1 MSWVE
6 FFEKLF
12 KKFHP
17 KNKVVPRPKIV
28 LGKETKILFCGR
40 FLFLLNSLSIMN
52 NNQKQT
58 PKTISEKEQETL
70 KFWQENTIFEK
81 SIATPANKEARGDFS
96 FYDGPPF
103 ATGLP
108 HYGHILAGTIKD
120 AIPRYQTMRG
130 NSVRRVWGWDCHG
143 LPIENLIEKKLGL
156 KSKKDIEDF
165 GIDKFNKDANDS
177 VLMYEEE
184 WKKVVPR
191 LGRWADMDRPYKT
204 MDATYTESIWWAWK
218 SLYEKGLAY
227 EGNKM
232 MHICPRCETT
242 LAQSEVGMEYTDV
255 TDLSVTAKF
264 ELVDEPGTFVL
275 AWTTTP
281 WTLPGN
287 SALAVNKDIV
297 YQKFRIPEEESP
309 LNSLSNSPKFYE
321 VIIAKSRSQEILS
334 RASLDTQAVFVE
346 EFTGD
351 TLIGKT
357 YKPVF
362 PYFENVDLE
371 HKENA
376 FKIWHADFI
385 TDDAGTGI
393 AHEAPAFGAE
403 DMELAKLHGI
413 PVIKHVKMDGS
424 FISAVTDFA
433 GMKVKVAG
441 DTQSADI
448 EIIKWLAHH
457 GVLFEKHKII
467 HSYPLCW
474 RCKTPLLNYAT
485 SSWFVDVPKIKD
497 KLISEN
503 QKIGWTP
510 AHTRDGRFGK
520 WLEGAREW
528 AVSRTRYWGAP
539 LPVWKNDDGDIVMVG
554 SLEELAKKNKKQAK
568 NTYYLMRHGE
578 ALSNE
583 NCVFET
589 KGDPNNHLTEKGKK
603 QVMDSLAG
611 IKALNIDVIIASP
624 FARTQETAGIISS
637 FLGLPIVTEE
647 RVHEYHMGDFDGKPV
662 TEYLEYYKHT
672 YVEFDTRP
680 KGGETHRE
688 MMNRSMSALM
698 DFEKKYEGKNI
709 LIVTHGGPAR
719 MMFAGGGLLTQE
731 DVVTDERAVIT
742 TLYLGNAEIRKLD
755 LKIVP
760 RDETGAVNLHRP
772 YIDEIELSVE
782 GKTYKR
788 ISDVFD
794 CWFES
799 GSMPFASIHYPFENK
814 KIFDKNYPADF
825 IAEGMDQ
832 TRGWFYSLINLGV
845 GLFDKAPYKHVIV
858 NGLVLAA
865 SGLKLSK
872 SEKNYTDPMVL
883 VEKYGADAMRY
894 ALLSS
899 PVVKGENLQF
909 DDENISEVYKKCI
922 SRLENVVALYEMN
935 KPEEVEVSDESED
948 ILDRWMIARMREL
961 VTNSTKGYEEYMLDE
976 ATRGIADIIDD
987 ISVWYT
993 RRSRDRLKGDEGE
1006 NSKKEAYETLTY
1018 TLITLAKV
1026 MAPVMPFIAERVYK
1040 NVGGKKESVHLE
1052 SWPEVQ
1058 IFDENIIK
1066 DMKLVREAVSLGLM
1080 KRTEEKVN
1088 VKQPLLS
1095 VSFKKNISSVY
1106 FELIKDE
1113 LNVKNVFVHEEQGE
1127 DAVLDSTITEEL
1139 QKEGDMRKL
1148 IRAIQDARKTKG
1160 LVHSDEVSLT
1170 VSSFTHLGDT
1180 SLLLSTCKIK
1190 EIKEDKS
1197 VNDNSLELSS
1207 GVLYFVLS

>member
-1 MSWVE
+1 MNPNQTPTQKTIA
-6 FFEKLF
+6 EKE
-12 KKFHP
+12 
-17 KNKVVPRPKIV
+17 
-28 LGKETKILFCGR
+28 KETLR
-40 FLFLLNSLSIMN
+40 FW
-52 NNQKQT
+52 
-58 PKTISEKEQETL
+58 E
-70 KFWQENTIFEK
+70 ENKIFEK
-81 SIATPANKEARGDFS
+81 SIETPAGETARGDFS

-108 HYGHILAGTIKD
+108 HFGHILAGTIKD
-120 AIPRYQTMRG
+120 AIPRYQTMQG
-130 NSVRRVWGWDCHG
+130 NSVRRKWGWDCHG

-177 VLMYEEE
+177 VLMYDAE
-184 WKKVVPR
+184 WKKVIPR
-191 LGRWADMDRPYKT
+191 LGRWVDMDRPYKT

-218 SLYEKGLAY
+218 SLYEKKLAY

-242 LAQSEVGMEYTDV
+242 LAQSEVGMEYHEV

-287 SALAVNKDIV
+287 TALALKKDAEYVKI
-297 YQKFRIPEEESP
+297 K
-309 LNSLSNSPKFYE
+309 E
-321 VIIAKSRSQEILS
+321 VGSKEQEAGIYILAKERLAEVFKDKEYEILETF
-334 RASLDTQAVFVE
+334 L
-346 EFTGD
+346 
-351 TLIGKT
+351 GKGLVGKS

-371 HKENA
+371 NKENIW
-376 FKIWHADFI
+376 KIWHADFI
-385 TDDAGTGI
+385 TLDTGTGI

-403 DMELAKLHGI
+403 DMELAKENNI
-413 PVIKHVKMDGS
+413 PIIKHIKMDGT
-424 FISAVTDFA
+424 FIPAVTDFA

-457 GVLFEKHKII
+457 GGLFEKHKII

-485 SSWFVDVPKIKD
+485 SSWFVDVPKIKE
-497 KLISEN
+497 KLLSEN
-503 QKIGWTP
+503 QKIVWVP
-510 AHTRDGRFGK
+510 EHTRDGRFGK

-539 LPVWKNDDGDIVMVG
+539 LPVWKNDDGEVIMIG
-554 SLEELAKKNKKQAK
+554 SLKELAEKNKQKPK
-568 NTYYLMRHGE
+568 NNYYLMRHGE

-583 NCVFET
+583 KAVFET
-589 KGDPNNHLTEKGKK
+589 KGDPKNHLTEKGRK
-603 QVMDSLAG
+603 QVMDSLAAIKTLG
-611 IKALNIDVIIASP
+611 IDTIIASP
-624 FARTQETAGIISS
+624 FARTQETASIISL
-637 FLGLPIVTEE
+637 FLDIPIITEE
-647 RVHEYHMGDFDGKPV
+647 RIHEYHMGDFDGKPAA
-662 TEYLEYYKHT
+662 EYFDYYSHT

-688 MMNRSMSALM
+688 MMGRSMSALM
-698 DFEKKYEGKNI
+698 DFEKKYEGKTI
-709 LIVTHGGPAR
+709 LVITHGGPAR
-719 MMFAGGGLLTQE
+719 MMFTGGELLTQE
-731 DVVTDERAVIT
+731 EVVHDEKAVIT
-742 TLYLGNAEIRKLD
+742 TLYLGNAEIRKLN
-755 LKIVP
+755 LHLVP

-772 YIDEIELSVE
+772 YIDEIELE
-782 GKTYKR
+782 IKGKTYKR
-788 ISDVFD
+788 IPDVFD

-799 GSMPFASIHYPFENK
+799 GSMPFASVHYPFENK

-825 IAEGMDQ
+825 IAEGVDQ

-858 NGLVLAA
+858 NGFVLTE
-865 SGLKLSK
+865 SGVKLSK
-872 SEKNYTDPMVL
+872 SEKNYTDPMEL

-909 DDENISEVYKKCI
+909 SDDNVSDIYKKCI

-935 KPEEVEVSDESED
+935 KPEGVVPKDSSED
-948 ILDRWMIARMREL
+948 VLDRWMIARVHEL
-961 VTNSTKGYEEYMLDE
+961 VTYSTKGYESYMLDE

-993 RRSRDRLKGDEGE
+993 RRSRDRLKGDEGLT
-1006 NSKKEAYETLTY
+1006 SQMEAYETLTY
-1018 TLITLAKV
+1018 TLLTLAKV
-1026 MAPVMPFIAERVYK
+1026 MAPAMPFISERVYK
-1040 NVGGKKESVHLE
+1040 QIGGKKESVHLE
-1052 SWPEVQ
+1052 KWPEVK
-1058 IFDENIIK
+1058 IFDENYNK
-1066 DMKLVREAVSLGLM
+1066 EMKLVRDAVSLGLM
-1080 KRTEEKVN
+1080 KRTELKLN

-1095 VSFKKNISSVY
+1095 VSFKKTIPSVY

-1113 LNVKNVFVHEEQGE
+1113 LNVKDVFINAKQEE
-1127 DAVLDSTITEEL
+1127 DVLLDITITEEL

-1148 IRAIQDARKTKG
+1148 IRAVQDMRKTKG
-1160 LVHSDEVSLT
+1160 LVQSDEVTLIISSLAK
-1170 VSSFTHLGDT
+1170 LGDT
-1180 SLLLSTCKIK
+1180 SLLISTCKIK
-1190 EIKEDKS
+1190 EIKEDEKI
-1197 VNDNSLELSS
+1197 NNNGIELSS
-1207 GVLYFVLS
+1207 GILYFELSY

>member
-1 MSWVE
+1 V
-6 FFEKLF
+6 
-12 KKFHP
+12 
-17 KNKVVPRPKIV
+17 
-28 LGKETKILFCGR
+28 GD
-40 FLFLLNSLSIMN
+40 FLFINQSIFMN
-52 NNQKQT
+52 NNLTPNT
-58 PKTISEKEQETL
+58 PKSIAEKEQETL
-70 KFWQENTIFEK
+70 AFWEENKIFEK
-81 SIATPANKEARGDFS
+81 SVKTPASDEPKGDFS

-120 AIPRYQTMRG
+120 AIPRYQTMKG
-130 NSVRRVWGWDCHG
+130 KSVRRVWGWDCHG

-165 GIDKFNKDANDS
+165 GIDKFNQDANDS
-177 VLMYEEE
+177 VLMYDAE
-184 WKKVVPR
+184 WKKIIPR
-191 LGRWADMDRPYKT
+191 LGRWVDMDRPYKT

-218 SLYEKGLAY
+218 SLYEKKLAY

-242 LAQSEVGMEYTDV
+242 LAQSEVGMNYEDV

-287 SALAVNKDIV
+287 TALAVNKNIEYVKVKKNDGI
-297 YQKFRIPEEESP
+297 
-309 LNSLSNSPKFYE
+309 FY
-321 VIIAKSRSQEILS
+321 ILAKSKLAEYFKDTDVPEII
-334 RASLDTQAVFVE
+334 E

-351 TLIGKT
+351 KLIGKT
-357 YKPVF
+357 YKPPF
-362 PYFENVDLE
+362 TYFENADLE
-371 HKENA
+371 HKENIW
-376 FKIWHADFI
+376 KIWHADFI
-385 TDDAGTGI
+385 TDDTGTGI
-393 AHEAPAFGAE
+393 AHEAPAFGAD
-403 DMELAKLHGI
+403 DMELAKLHNI

-424 FISAVTDFA
+424 FIPAVTDFA

-441 DTQSADI
+441 DSQSADI

-485 SSWFVDVPKIKD
+485 SSWFVDVPKIKS
-497 KLISEN
+497 KLLSEN

-528 AVSRTRYWGAP
+528 AVSRSRYWGAP
-539 LPVWKNDDGDIVMVG
+539 LPVWKNDDGEIIMIG
-554 SLEELAKKNKKQAK
+554 SLKELAEKNTQKSK

-583 NCVFET
+583 RGVFET
-589 KGDPNNHLTEKGKK
+589 KGDPNNHLTEKGRK
-603 QVMDSLAG
+603 QVMDSLAAIKTLG
-611 IKALNIDVIIASP
+611 IDTIIASP
-624 FARTQETAGIISS
+624 FTRTQETASIVSLFLDIPII
-637 FLGLPIVTEE
+637 TEE
-647 RVHEYHMGDFDGKPV
+647 RIHEYHMGDFDGRPA
-662 TEYLEYYKHT
+662 TDYFDHYKHT

-680 KGGETHRE
+680 HGGETHRE
-688 MMNRSMSALM
+688 MMNRSMSAIM
-698 DFEKKYEGKNI
+698 DFEKKYEGKTI
-709 LIVTHGGPAR
+709 LVVTHGGPAR
-719 MMFAGGGLLTQE
+719 MMFTGGELLTQE
-731 DVVTDERAVIT
+731 DVVHDEKAVIT
-742 TLYLGNAEIRKLD
+742 TLYLGNAEIRKLN
-755 LKIVP
+755 LSIVP
-760 RDETGAVNLHRP
+760 RDETGAINLHRP
-772 YIDEIELSVE
+772 YIDKVELEVG
-782 GKTYKR
+782 GKVYKR
-788 ISDVFD
+788 IPDVFD

-799 GSMPFASIHYPFENK
+799 GSMPFAQLHYPFENK

-858 NGLVLAA
+858 NGLVLAE
-865 SGLKLSK
+865 SGVKLSK
-872 SEKNYTDPMVL
+872 SEKNYTDPMLL

-909 DDENISEVYKKCI
+909 SDDNVSDIYKKCI

-935 KPEEVEVSDESED
+935 KPEKVIAKDTSED
-948 ILDRWMIARMREL
+948 ILDRWMIARVREL
-961 VTNSTKGYEEYMLDE
+961 VTASTKGYESYMLEE

-993 RRSRDRLKGDEGE
+993 RRSRDRLKGEVGE
-1006 NSKKEAYETLTY
+1006 DSQMEAYQTLAYTLLTLT
-1018 TLITLAKV
+1018 KV
-1026 MAPVMPFIAERVYK
+1026 MAPVMPFIAERIYQSL
-1040 NVGGKKESVHLE
+1040 GGEKESVHLDA
-1052 SWPEVQ
+1052 WPEVKV
-1058 IFDENIIK
+1058 FDEVIIK
-1066 DMKLVREAVSLGLM
+1066 DMKIVREAVSLGLM
-1080 KRTEEKVN
+1080 KRTETKMN

-1095 VSFKKNISSVY
+1095 VTFKNSISSIY

-1113 LNVKNVFVHEEQGE
+1113 LNVKDVLIDEKQKE
-1127 DAVLDSTITEEL
+1127 DVMLDTTITDEL
-1139 QKEGDMRKL
+1139 QKEGDIRKL
-1148 IRAIQDARKTKG
+1148 IRAVQDMRKIKG
-1160 LVHSDEVSLT
+1160 LQPSDAITLIL
-1170 VSSFTHLGDT
+1170 SSRENLGDMST
-1180 SLLLSTCKIK
+1180 LLTTCKVV
-1190 EIKEDKS
+1190 EVKEDI
-1197 VNDNSLELSS
+1197 SLEGTKVELSDK
-1207 GVLYFVLS
+1207 VITITLQ